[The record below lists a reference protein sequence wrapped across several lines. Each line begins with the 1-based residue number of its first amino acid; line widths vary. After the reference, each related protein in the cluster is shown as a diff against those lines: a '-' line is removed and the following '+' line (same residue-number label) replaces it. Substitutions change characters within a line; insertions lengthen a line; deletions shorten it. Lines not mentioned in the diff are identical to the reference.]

1 VLTTFSNQGKNMQDN
16 RWKVKMVR
24 RLTNKVSPDVI
35 CESTFTYELPADYGD
50 MLNGI
55 DHIDEELHHS
65 LFDSIQ
71 QHLFKK
77 FGDSLFFGQELI
89 EPSCQE

>member
-1 VLTTFSNQGKNMQDN
+1 MQDN

-24 RLTNKVSPDVI
+24 LLTDKVSPDVI
-35 CESTFTYELPADYGD
+35 CESTFTYELPAEWSVI
-50 MLNGI
+50 LNGI
-55 DHIDEELHHS
+55 DHIDEELHQS
-65 LFDSIQ
+65 IYESIQ

>member
-1 VLTTFSNQGKNMQDN
+1 MQDN

-24 RLTNKVSPDVI
+24 KLTNKVSPDVI

-50 MLNGI
+50 MLNGL
-55 DHIDEELHHS
+55 DTIDEELHR
-65 LFDSIQ
+65 SIFRTISA
-71 QHLFKK
+71 HLERK
-77 FGDSLFFGQELI
+77 FGGALFFGCELI